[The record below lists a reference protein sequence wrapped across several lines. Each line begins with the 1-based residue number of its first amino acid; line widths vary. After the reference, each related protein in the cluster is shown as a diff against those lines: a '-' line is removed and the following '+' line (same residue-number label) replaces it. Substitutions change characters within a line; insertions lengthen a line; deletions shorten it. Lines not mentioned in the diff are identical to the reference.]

1 MDLVEAILLRKSIR
15 AFKPDP
21 VPIEILEEILEA
33 AIRAPSWA
41 NTQPWELIVVGGETL
56 QELKEGLRN
65 LASEKPRPDIPSLT
79 EYPEPYGTRRR
90 ILGRKV
96 LEMKGIDRKDKRA
109 RREWHAHMTTF
120 FGAPHA
126 IFLTVDRSFSQT
138 GEVLNVW
145 ALFSCALLAMNI
157 ALLATHH
164 GLGTCL
170 EAAPVAYP
178 DLIRERLEIPDG
190 KLMVLAIA
198 IGYPDWDIPVNQFR
212 SERETVDRITRWY
225 GFEQQGG
232 SCGDDH
238 CAGSDRRSQ
247 DP

>member
-1 MDLVEAILLRKSIR
+1 
-15 AFKPDP
+15 
-21 VPIEILEEILEA
+21 
-33 AIRAPSWA
+33 
-41 NTQPWELIVVGGETL
+41 L
-56 QELKEGLRN
+56 QELKEGLGN
-65 LASEKPRPDIPSLT
+65 LAGEKPRPDIPSLT

-96 LEMKGIDRKDKRA
+96 LEMKGIDRKDKRG

-126 IFLTVDRSFSQT
+126 IFLAMDRSFYQT
-138 GEVLNVW
+138 GEYLNVW

-178 DLIRERLEIPDG
+178 DLIGKFEIPDG

-198 IGYPDWDIPVNQFR
+198 IGYPDRGNPMNQPVPSVKPQTESCDGMDRAKAEVRDNQR
-212 SERETVDRITRWY
+212 
-225 GFEQQGG
+225 
-232 SCGDDH
+232 
-238 CAGSDRRSQ
+238 AGSDRSQ
-247 DP
+247 SHETEMAQACGSQRETPVSGEP